1 MRYTR
6 GEVCF
11 TTYSID
17 GSMREDLHLTR
28 PDAHIHA
35 YKLLDKGVTDEV
47 VITHKEVITRGEAH
61 AQDSGRA
68 QDQTAPSESD
78 GC

>member
-6 GEVCF
+6 GEAYF

-47 VITHKEVITRGEAH
+47 VITHKEVISRGEAH

-68 QDQTAPSESD
+68 QSASTPGNAD